1 MVIDIANLSYFH
13 FDLMFEIG
21 LNRERIKQIM
31 DDKKKS
37 IGLEFKFENVKAIP
51 RRSNW

>member
-31 DDKKKS
+31 DDIKKVS
-37 IGLEFKFENVKAIP
+37 AWSPNL
-51 RRSNW
+51 RM